1 MRFAIAIAGV
11 LLAGAACAATLDPKA
26 VVLENGTQKVTV
38 EDFDAAMTRFPENL
52 RDTARASGE
61 TILKMLDAVFVNRVL
76 AQRARDAGLDRDP
89 MVQKR
94 IEQLVEGY
102 LAGKYL
108 ETLDKRTVVP
118 ELEGRAFELYTA
130 DPKKYVEPAT
140 ASVSHIVVSLVGRTP
155 EQARERVLEA
165 RAKLEAGESLEG
177 VARAYSD
184 DRTPRPAAGQ
194 LGTVKRSDLEEPLA
208 NAVFAIEPG
217 KWSAPI
223 STRTGMHIVR
233 VADRKAERQLPFK
246 DVKASIVEEQADKVR
261 KAAIEKEINGVRN
274 SPSNVIDRG
283 RVEALKSQVDPALL
297 DKTQR
302 EAVDKIQA
310 QQR

>member
-1 MRFAIAIAGV
+1 MRFAIAIAGA
-11 LLAGAACAATLDPKA
+11 LLAGTACAATPDPKA
-26 VVLENGTQKVTV
+26 VILENGTQKITV

-61 TILKMLDAVFVNRVL
+61 TILKLIDALFVNRVL

-89 MVQKR
+89 VVQKR
-94 IEQLVEGY
+94 IEQLVEGF

-118 ELEGRAFELYTA
+118 DLEARAFELYTA
-130 DPKKYVEPAT
+130 DPKKYLEPAT

-165 RAKLEAGESLEG
+165 RAKLEAGEPLEA

-208 NAVFAIEPG
+208 DAAFSMESG

-246 DVKASIVEEQADKVR
+246 DAKAAIVEEQADKFR
-261 KAAIEKEINGVRN
+261 KAAIEKEINAVRN
-274 SPSNVIDRG
+274 NPANVIDRD
-283 RVEALKSQVDPALL
+283 RVEALKSRIDPALL
-297 DKTQR
+297 DKAQR
-302 EAVDKIQA
+302 DAVDKIQT